1 MDQDKEIVA
10 RFIKQDIDSDKDNI
24 PDWYEWHEFGT
35 LNFNNQ
41 SNPDEDLFTL
51 QDERRFGLNG
61 NIEDRIQEGGISIR
75 RSGLTRMNL
84 GGGVC
89 KSHE

>member
-10 RFIKQDIDSDKDNI
+10 RFIEQDIDSDKDNI
-24 PDWYEWHEFGT
+24 PDWYEWYEFGT
-35 LNFNNQ
+35 LNFSNK

-84 GGGVC
+84 EVGAL
-89 KSHE
+89 